1 MTEDKK
7 LDPQVVKER
16 IGKHLRTADEF
27 TRQERY
33 EEALME
39 IERALEMDPKHN
51 YARSFLERVKMMH
64 KRSQPKESD
73 QERADEKSLEERTAL
88 ISQHLSTAEEYIN
101 LKDYPH
107 ALEEIARV
115 YKIDPKNYYAQTYSE
130 RIDILMND
138 KSIQDDKP
146 VVTRVQPAAPDI
158 QPLPIPVRGS
168 TLMYRELLKDV
179 WLDGKVTDQEEQEL
193 TSMRDLFGI
202 TQEEHLKLERET
214 KIEAYLEA
222 LRIAWRDHSLSG
234 LEQKALQMM
243 LEKYGISKEEQV
255 EAESRYTEIKRS
267 SKSRGD
273 VLIVDANR
281 ETLVSLGKALTH
293 RGFAVL
299 MAQKPEDALKIL
311 STHTPNFILSDVLFP
326 KDQMDGVELLE
337 KLSDLSILKK
347 TKFFF
352 ISSVT
357 DKKVI
362 QACYR
367 LGADQV
373 LAKPIDLDT
382 LLSMIEGRLH
392 VFYPE
397 RARG

>member
-1 MTEDKK
+1 
-7 LDPQVVKER
+7 
-16 IGKHLRTADEF
+16 
-27 TRQERY
+27 
-33 EEALME
+33 
-39 IERALEMDPKHN
+39 
-51 YARSFLERVKMMH
+51 
-64 KRSQPKESD
+64 
-73 QERADEKSLEERTAL
+73 
-88 ISQHLSTAEEYIN
+88 
-101 LKDYPH
+101 
-107 ALEEIARV
+107 
-115 YKIDPKNYYAQTYSE
+115 
-130 RIDILMND
+130 
-138 KSIQDDKP
+138 
-146 VVTRVQPAAPDI
+146 
-158 QPLPIPVRGS
+158 
-168 TLMYRELLKDV
+168 MYRELLKDV
-179 WLDGKVTDQEEQEL
+179 WLDGKVTDQEAQEL
-193 TSMRDLFGI
+193 STMRDVFGI
-202 TQEEHLKLERET
+202 TQEEHLKLEREI

-243 LEKYGISKEEQV
+243 LEKYDISQEEQV

-273 VLIVDANR
+273 VLIVDTNR

-311 STHTPNFILSDVLFP
+311 STHTPNFILSDVLFS
-326 KDQMDGVELLE
+326 KDQMDGVELLR
-337 KLSDLSILKK
+337 KLNDLSILKK

-373 LAKPIDLDT
+373 LAKPVDLDT

-397 RARG
+397 RASS